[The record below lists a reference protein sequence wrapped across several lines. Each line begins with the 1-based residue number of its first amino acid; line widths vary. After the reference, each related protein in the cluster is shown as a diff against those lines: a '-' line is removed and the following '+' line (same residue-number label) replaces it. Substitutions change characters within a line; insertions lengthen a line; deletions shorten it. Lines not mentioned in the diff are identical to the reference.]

1 MFSGLAINKYEHF
14 HKNRNTVDNEL
25 VKEENHISDMSQVSK
40 ETKDMLIIL
49 DKTDRDDVS
58 KAYIKRQ
65 LDVDA
70 DTAEKVYSQ
79 LRDIGVVNKG
89 GEINTEKL
97 EQAMVENGIVI
108 ETEITDEEIISSEPI
123 SDIDDKG

>member
-1 MFSGLAINKYEHF
+1 M
-14 HKNRNTVDNEL
+14 L
-25 VKEENHISDMSQVSK
+25 V
-40 ETKDMLIIL
+40 IL

-123 SDIDDKG
+123 SDIDDKE